1 MIFTRVFAA
10 ALPTIFASTVLSL
23 ELPAYSALKTSQKA
37 GVLEITMHNPKSQIN
52 LWSEETQ
59 NGLTDIVHRLQ
70 GDNQTKVVIFKS
82 DVPKFASL
90 LYNISA
96 LPQVTIGAVDGI
108 ARGAGNELLV
118 SLDMRFATKRS
129 VLGQPEVGLGA
140 FPGGGGSQFL
150 PGLIGRGR
158 AMEYILSSNDIDARE
173 AERIGWI
180 NKAFDSSTDMY
191 AYVNK
196 LTSRLRLFPF
206 AALSTAKKSINLA
219 SAPPLDNVLH
229 DASAWIQRL
238 GDSDAAALFGGFLA
252 LTNNATLGPAEL
264 NLGKDLVQIYS

>member
-1 MIFTRVFAA
+1 M
-10 ALPTIFASTVLSL
+10 
-23 ELPAYSALKTSQKA
+23 E
-37 GVLEITMHNPKSQIN
+37 
-52 LWSEETQ
+52 
-59 NGLTDIVHRLQ
+59 
-70 GDNQTKVVIFKS
+70 
-82 DVPKFASL
+82 
-90 LYNISA
+90 
-96 LPQVTIGAVDGI
+96 GI

-118 SLDMRFATKRS
+118 SLDMRFATKPGT

-180 NKAFDSSTDMY
+180 NKAFDSSADMY
-191 AYVNK
+191 GYIDK

-219 SAPPLDNVLH
+219 SAPPLQNVLH
-229 DASAWIQRL
+229 DATAWIQRL
-238 GDSDAAALFGGFLA
+238 GDPDAAELFGRFLA

-264 NLGKDLVQIYS
+264 NLGKALVGIYA